1 MPLPITY
8 AQVANRVNAWCN
20 NNCINLGD
28 RWTSACPAW
37 CKSGYVSGNVLF
49 AGANESLKG
58 SIYRFN
64 LTNGIT
70 QAAALNTNN
79 TQSSNSGFGAF
90 LVNRGAILANNV
102 PKSEW
107 LNIAYGLIEWCAVS
121 VYFMGNFIVEKA
133 TTNPAVYSVDP
144 TVYLVWKSVSR
155 ELTPDYSS
163 TLDYKE
169 VIADDVTLMMK
180 KILDNLSR
188 TDRCISAQYTI
199 TLASN

>member
-64 LTNGIT
+64 LTNGVT
-70 QAAALNTNN
+70 QVSALNTNN
-79 TQSSNSGFGAF
+79 TQSSNGGFGAF
-90 LVNRGAILANNV
+90 LANRGATLANNV

-107 LNIAYGLIEWCAVS
+107 LNIAYGLIEWCAIS
-121 VYFMGNFIVEKA
+121 VYFMGNFRTERG
-133 TTNPAVYSVDP
+133 TTDP
-144 TVYLVWKSVSR
+144 TVYLVWKNVTGPS
-155 ELTPDYSS
+155 LDYSS

>member
-49 AGANESLKG
+49 AGTNESLKG
-58 SIYRFN
+58 SVYRFN
-64 LTNGIT
+64 LTNGVT
-70 QAAALNTNN
+70 QIAALNTNN
-79 TQSSNSGFGAF
+79 TQSSNGGFGAF

-107 LNIAYGLIEWCAVS
+107 LNIAYGLIEWCSIS
-121 VYFMGNFIVEKA
+121 VCFMGNFRTEFG
-133 TTNPAVYSVDP
+133 TTDP
-144 TVYLVWKSVSR
+144 TVYLVWKSATR

-169 VIADDVTLMMK
+169 VIANDVTVMMK
-180 KILDNLSR
+180 TILDELSKIS
-188 TDRCISAQYTI
+188 RCISAQYTI
-199 TLASN
+199 TLASK

>member
-49 AGANESLKG
+49 AGANEGLKG
-58 SIYRFN
+58 SVYRFN
-64 LTNGIT
+64 LTNGVT
-70 QAAALNTNN
+70 QVVALNTNN

-90 LVNRGAILANNV
+90 LANRGAILANNV

-107 LNIAYGLIEWCAVS
+107 LNIAYGLIEWCAIS
-121 VYFMGNFIVEKA
+121 VYFMGNFRTERG
-133 TTNPAVYSVDP
+133 TTDP
-144 TVYLVWKSVSR
+144 TVYLVWKSVTGPS
-155 ELTPDYSS
+155 LDYSS

-188 TDRCISAQYTI
+188 TDRCVSAQYTI